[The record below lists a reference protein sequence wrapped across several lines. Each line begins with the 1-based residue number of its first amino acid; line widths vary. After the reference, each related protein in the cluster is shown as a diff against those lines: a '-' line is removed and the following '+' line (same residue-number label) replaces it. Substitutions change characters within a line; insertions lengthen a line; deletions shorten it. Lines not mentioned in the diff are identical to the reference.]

1 MVVLLDLQADDENP
15 TMFDALDPARGEPT
29 LEEFLERMRPRIK
42 ALFARYRIPVQDTE
56 DILQQS
62 LLALV
67 YQWERIRD
75 PEAWIVGTLRKTCL
89 LYWRERRRR
98 LYDAVDSAVL
108 EWIAEPERPDQE
120 RGELR
125 HDFESL
131 IAKLPPRCQALLRL
145 RYRYGLEPLE
155 VAEHLGYR
163 PSSISKIST
172 RCLAAM
178 TRQMAVAGLQVRTPR
193 KR

>member
-1 MVVLLDLQADDENP
+1 MH
-15 TMFDALDPARGEPT
+15 ALNQPCGEQS
-29 LEEFLERMRPRIK
+29 LEDFLERMRPRVRS
-42 ALFARYRIPVQDTE
+42 LFARYRIPVQDTE

-67 YQWERIRD
+67 YQWEKVRD
-75 PEAWIVGTLRKTCL
+75 PEAWLVGTLRKTCL

-98 LYDAVDSAVL
+98 LYDAVDTAVL
-108 EWIAEPERPDQE
+108 EWIAEPGKPEQE

-125 HDFESL
+125 RDFESL
-131 IAKLPPRCQALLRL
+131 ISKLPPRCQALLRL

-155 VAEHLGYR
+155 VAERMGYR
-163 PSSISKIST
+163 PSSISKVST

-178 TRQMAVAGLQVRTPR
+178 TRELAAAGLWR
-193 KR
+193 KRDRERSP

>member
-1 MVVLLDLQADDENP
+1 M
-15 TMFDALDPARGEPT
+15 DALSQSQSQQS
-29 LEEFLERMRPRIK
+29 LEDFLERMRPRVR
-42 ALFARYRIPVQDTE
+42 ALFARFRIPVQDTE

-67 YQWERIRD
+67 YQWERVRD
-75 PEAWIVGTLRKTCL
+75 PEAWLVGTLRKTCL

-98 LYDAVDSAVL
+98 LYDSVDTAVL
-108 EWIAEPERPDQE
+108 EWMAGPRRPDQE
-120 RGELR
+120 CGELR

-145 RYRYGLEPLE
+145 RYRFGLEPLE
-155 VAEHLGYR
+155 LAERLGYR
-163 PSSISKIST
+163 PSSISKVSS

-178 TRQMAVAGLQVRTPR
+178 TRQMAAGGLLR
-193 KR
+193 KKRRKA